1 MIYDDKPVLRAI
13 IEALGAELDE
23 LNDAI
28 IACKNDR
35 WIDTAEG
42 VQLDG
47 LGDIVVMP
55 RQINKALAL
64 TFFGFYGQTNTVGF
78 GQARFLRQGESPL
91 GTYILSDA
99 EYRMLIAVKARQ
111 NVTDCTV
118 EDTIASLKYVF
129 DAPRVI
135 IEELGNAAITVAI
148 GKKLTKNQIALANAV
163 DLVIRAGGVGIKYKA
178 YFSGSPF
185 GFLGQP
191 DVRGFGQGSFA
202 HAF

>member
-47 LGDIVVMP
+47 LGEIVVMP
-55 RQINKALAL
+55 RQIDKALAL
-64 TFFGFYGQTNTVGF
+64 TVFGFDGQTNTVGF
-78 GQARFLRQGESPL
+78 GQARFLRQGESAL

-129 DAPRVI
+129 DAPRII
-135 IEELGNAAITVAI
+135 IEETGNATITVAI
-148 GKKLTKNQIALANAV
+148 GRKLTPNQIALANAM
-163 DLVIRAGGVGIKYKA
+163 DLIIRAGGVGIKYKA
-178 YFSGSPF
+178 FFDGSPF
-185 GFLGQP
+185 GFLGQQ
-191 DVRGFGQGSFA
+191 DVMGFGQGSFA
-202 HAF
+202 RAF

>member
-1 MIYDDKPVLRAI
+1 
-13 IEALGAELDE
+13 
-23 LNDAI
+23 
-28 IACKNDR
+28 
-35 WIDTAEG
+35 
-42 VQLDG
+42 
-47 LGDIVVMP
+47 MP

-135 IEELGNAAITVAI
+135 IEELGNATITVAI